1 MANAQ
6 NLRCVVAVVRID
18 RENKLV
24 GWLAPGLFR
33 WLGQRLVIQRANGAC
48 QSMVHIQRAL
58 TGCLPAGVV
67 HLAQRRPAGTHF
79 AQSPRRQIDLLTDQV
94 SRLQAAAEKSTER
107 VVEQFQLAKAVPDHD
122 SLPGSILQLRR
133 FSQQSDVQL
142 RVIRTSTVSTLGSL
156 RVTEV
161 ELEVLGKFWDVDDF
175 MFRVHRTVSVNSND
189 IPRVKGRLFAIK
201 SAEVSLADQTESA
214 VATDSVTGLL
224 RVLVFSAP
232 PAGAGAASAAVT
244 ATSGG
249 IQ

>member
-1 MANAQ
+1 MTMSKRDRMVLMVLAA
-6 NLRCVVAVVRID
+6 LLAVGGTYWFLIKPARS
-18 RENKLV
+18 E
-24 GWLAPGLFR
+24 AAT
-33 WLGQRLVIQRANGAC
+33 QRDQLTAIQGE
-48 QSMVHIQRAL
+48 
-58 TGCLPAGVV
+58 
-67 HLAQRRPAGTHF
+67 
-79 AQSPRRQIDLLTDQV
+79 IDLLTDQV

-107 VVEQFQLAKAVPDHD
+107 VVEQFQLAKAVPDQD

-175 MFRVHRTVSVNSND
+175 MFRVHRTVSVNAND

-201 SAEVSLADQTESA
+201 SAEVSLADETEA
-214 VATDSVTGLL
+214 TVATDGVTGLL